1 MEFSGLNK
9 GINFLKTLNK
19 QLREDSAKIFAHL
32 VIIGCGF
39 PAIAY
44 FFGGE
49 QRAFTIFGSMVGN
62 DEIYKYSVAGIYVI
76 SLSLKWVFVFKR
88 WDLNGFIYKTLDEL
102 SSVFLCVILII
113 SGFLLFASM
122 VLNVDYPFLWAAL
135 FITAFCLYTGLA
147 YFSNFTVDEFERVG
161 KERSDK
167 KARTRQAN

>member
-9 GINFLKTLNK
+9 RINFLKTLNK

-62 DEIYKYSVAGIYVI
+62 DSIYKYCVAGIYVV
-76 SLSLKWVFVFKR
+76 SLLLKWVFVFNK
-88 WDLNGFIYKTLDEL
+88 WNLGGFFYKTLDEL
-102 SSVFLCVILII
+102 SNVFLSIILII
-113 SGFLLFASM
+113 SGFLLFSAI
-122 VLNVDYPFLWAAL
+122 VLNDHYPFAWAVL
-135 FITAFCLYTGLA
+135 SIVAFCLYTWLA
-147 YFSNFTVDEFERVG
+147 YFSNFTVDEFERVA
-161 KERSDK
+161 KERANK
-167 KARTRQAN
+167 KARAWQAD

>member
-1 MEFSGLNK
+1 MEFSGLSK
-9 GINFLKTLNK
+9 GIKFFATIYN

-32 VIIGCGF
+32 FIIGCGF

-44 FFGGE
+44 LWGGE
-49 QRAFTIFGSMVGN
+49 ERALTIFGSMVGN

-102 SSVFLCVILII
+102 SSVFLCVMLII

-122 VLNVDYPFLWAAL
+122 VLNVDYPFLWAVL

-147 YFSNFTVDEFERVG
+147 YFSNFTVDEFERVR
-161 KERSDK
+161 KERADK
-167 KARTRQAN
+167 KARTRQAD

>member
-1 MEFSGLNK
+1 MEFSGLSK
-9 GINFLKTLNK
+9 GIKFFATIYN

-32 VIIGCGF
+32 FIIGCGF

-44 FFGGE
+44 LWGGE
-49 QRAFTIFGSMVGN
+49 ERALTIFGSMVGN

-102 SSVFLCVILII
+102 SSVFLCVMLII

-161 KERSDK
+161 KERADK
-167 KARTRQAN
+167 KACTRQAD